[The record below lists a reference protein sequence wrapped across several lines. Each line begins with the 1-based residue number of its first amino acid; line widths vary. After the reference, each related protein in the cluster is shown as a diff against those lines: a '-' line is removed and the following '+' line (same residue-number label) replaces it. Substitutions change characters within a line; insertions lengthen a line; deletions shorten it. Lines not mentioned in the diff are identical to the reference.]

1 MLAHWVDDMPVI
13 AVAAGVLMDAR
24 GRVYITR
31 RGVHQHQGGLWEFP
45 GGKLEAGETARRALD
60 RELFEELAIRVIDA
74 QPYIQI
80 DHNYGDVQIVLHVYT
95 VSDYAGTPCGAEGQ
109 EGRWVPLE
117 RLTAIGS
124 NYAFPVANQPILDKL
139 MVMD

>member
-1 MLAHWVDDMPVI
+1 MPVI

-95 VSDYAGTPCGAEGQ
+95 VSDYVGTPCGAEGQ